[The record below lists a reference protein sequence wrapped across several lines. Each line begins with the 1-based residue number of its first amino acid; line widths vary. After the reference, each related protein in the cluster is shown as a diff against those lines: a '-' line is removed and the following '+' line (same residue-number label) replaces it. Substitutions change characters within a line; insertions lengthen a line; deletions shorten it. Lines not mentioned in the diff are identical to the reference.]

1 MKCKHFA
8 LLLIAFALLYS
19 ASYAALRLTG
29 TFTHFSNANHWHA
42 EKRSPG
48 HNIGTPGDDV
58 VLEAAFWPLRSSE
71 ELLHAL
77 LN

>member
-1 MKCKHFA
+1 MKRKHLV
-8 LLLIAFALLYS
+8 LLLIAFTSLYG

-29 TFTHFSNANHWHA
+29 TFRHFSNANHWHS

-48 HNIGTPGDDV
+48 HYIGTPDNDV

-71 ELLHAL
+71 ALFHAL
-77 LN
+77 SN

>member
-1 MKCKHFA
+1 MKRKHLV
-8 LLLIAFALLYS
+8 LLLISFALLYG

-42 EKRSPG
+42 EKRSAG
-48 HNIGTPGDDV
+48 HNISTPGDDV
-58 VLEAAFWPLRSSE
+58 VLEAIFWPLRSGE
-71 ELLHAL
+71 ALLHAL